1 MEILKLE
8 SVCKNFN
15 SREVLKGITLS
26 LKKGEVFG
34 FIGPNGAGKSTT
46 MKIIMDFIKPT
57 SGKVLIFGKDNK
69 NTEVKRKV
77 GFLPEHPYF
86 YTNVTGREFLKFVQ
100 LTSEIGEDVFWDRV
114 DEYAGKLEIGWALDK
129 KLSEYSKG
137 MLQRFG
143 ILQTVVCDPE
153 LLILD
158 EPMSGLDPIGRRI
171 VMDLI
176 LELKNKGKTVFFS
189 THILPDVERVC
200 DRVGVIVNGSLTDV
214 IEGRD
219 IENLEELFLN
229 RVKEAGIREV
239 L

>member
-1 MEILKLE
+1 
-8 SVCKNFN
+8 
-15 SREVLKGITLS
+15 
-26 LKKGEVFG
+26 
-34 FIGPNGAGKSTT
+34 
-46 MKIIMDFIKPT
+46 
-57 SGKVLIFGKDNK
+57 
-69 NTEVKRKV
+69 
-77 GFLPEHPYF
+77 
-86 YTNVTGREFLKFVQ
+86 
-100 LTSEIGEDVFWDRV
+100 
-114 DEYAGKLEIGWALDK
+114 
-129 KLSEYSKG
+129 

-171 VMDLI
+171 VMDLL
-176 LELKNKGKTVFFS
+176 LELKNEGKTVFFS

-214 IEGRD
+214 IEGRY

-229 RVKEAGIREV
+229 RVKEAGVREV

>member
-8 SVCKNFN
+8 NIHKSFN
-15 SREVLKGITLS
+15 KREVLKGISLS
-26 LKKGEVFG
+26 LHRGEIFG

-46 MKIIMDFIKPT
+46 MKIIMGFIKPS
-57 SGKVLIFGKDNK
+57 SGKVFIFGKE
-69 NTEVKRKV
+69 NTDSNLKREV

-86 YTNVTGREFLKFVQ
+86 YTNVTGKEFLKFVR
-100 LTSEIGEDVFWDRV
+100 LVSGVEPKEFWNRV
-114 DEYAGKLEIGWALDK
+114 DIYGKKLEISWALDK

-143 ILQTVVCDPE
+143 ILQTVVCEPE
-153 LLILD
+153 LIILD

-176 LELKNKGKTVFFS
+176 LELKANGKTVFFS
-189 THILPDVERVC
+189 THILPDVQRVC
-200 DRVGVIVNGSLTDV
+200 DRVGVIVGGRLTDIV
-214 IEGRD
+214 EGKD
-219 IENLEELFLN
+219 IENIEELFLE
-229 RVKEAGIREV
+229 RVKEAGLKEV